1 MIKNYRSGL
10 LWNIMRC
17 SPPTRAGLQRAGFP
31 VDGSSRSIALFVRPP
46 GSCATRITKATAS
59 GPPRNGPSPIYSLF
73 LKLHRISRRSR
84 RASLHDV
91 TTAAAR
97 LEEATDRMAEFGP
110 SDNSEIRNSGFT
122 ALGYKANLITAAVE
136 MRPAARPRRAQ
147 APPTRQN
154 GHLYRLRENS

>member
-1 MIKNYRSGL
+1 MTGL
-10 LWNIMRC
+10 ACFGTSCAAVRRKELACNGQ
-17 SPPTRAGLQRAGFP
+17 AFQ
-31 VDGSSRSIALFVRPP
+31 VDGSSRSITLFVRP

-59 GPPRNGPSPIYSLF
+59 GPPRNGPSSISSLF

-84 RASLHDV
+84 RASLNDV

-110 SDNSEIRNSGFT
+110 SDSSEIRNSGFT
-122 ALGYKANLITAAVE
+122 ALGYKANLITAAVG
-136 MRPAARPRRAQ
+136 MQPAVRPRRVQ